1 MLNETQ
7 LKKKLEA
14 IAQNDFR
21 LSEDDLSAIL
31 PEMMH
36 HIGSTDSQL
45 RDELIYTAFGTWILE
60 HNSLSPTQLRGLLQ
74 KVLSDQ
80 QMFYNIGEQN
90 GDSIFRR
97 SFSVLLLPLI
107 LIAHRSTP
115 FLMSAEISQ
124 VKVELL
130 RYLNQE
136 QDLRGFVEDKGW
148 AHGMAHAADVLD
160 DLAQCVELNE
170 ADLIEILVAIRAMIA
185 MQDVGYIHGEDERA
199 ITAVIAIINRRL
211 ISEADFTQWIHSFV
225 APVLAVQSMPQNL
238 VIRTNVKNFLQSLHF
253 RLKWE
258 KMTDDYEV
266 SINQA
271 LRKISFY
278 SKSEGD

>member
-115 FLMSAEISQ
+115 FLTSAEISQ

-258 KMTDDYEV
+258 KMSDKYEA
-266 SINQA
+266 SINQT
-271 LRKISFY
+271 LSKISFY
-278 SKSEGD
+278 SNLEEA